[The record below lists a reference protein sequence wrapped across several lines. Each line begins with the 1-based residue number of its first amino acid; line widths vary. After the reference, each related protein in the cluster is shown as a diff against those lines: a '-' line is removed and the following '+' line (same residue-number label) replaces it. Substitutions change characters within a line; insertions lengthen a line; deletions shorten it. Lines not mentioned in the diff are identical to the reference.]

1 MSETPKA
8 KIPRKIVKIRY
19 ITSKNIY
26 TYKIS
31 RINPVC
37 VQRTADDNAQ
47 YSCTNVHKGSVGPQ
61 L

>member
-31 RINPVC
+31 RIQFVC
-37 VQRTADDNAQ
+37 REQQMIMRNIHAQ
-47 YSCTNVHKGSVGPQ
+47 MYTKV